1 VRRFRR
7 RYHPPVRVGI
17 CQLRSGEDVEA
28 NLAAVDRLVRD
39 AASDGADLVALP
51 EYAGY
56 LGRTSDAVVAP
67 LGEGRLE
74 RLLTALAAE
83 VGVWIVGGTVAERD
97 ADHVYD
103 TTPVIAPDGEIVA
116 RYRKIHLFDVE
127 LPGQLPFRESATFTP
142 GHELVTQQTPGARL
156 GLAICYDLRFPELF
170 RGLMALGADVIVVPS
185 QFQHVTGEAHWHV
198 LLRARAIE
206 NQCYVVAPAQWGAY
220 GGAEQGRRSYG
231 HSMVVGPWGEIV
243 AEAPAEGDAVIVAE
257 LDREELRRVR
267 RVLPAL
273 QHRRLGMVC

>member
-1 VRRFRR
+1 
-7 RYHPPVRVGI
+7 VRVGI
-17 CQLRSGEDVEA
+17 CQLRAGEDVEA

-39 AASDGADLVALP
+39 AAADAAGLVALP

-56 LGRTSDAVVAP
+56 LGRTSDAVIAP

-83 VGVWIVGGTVAERD
+83 LRVWIVGGTVAERD
-97 ADHVYD
+97 ADRVYD

-127 LPGQLPFRESATFTP
+127 LPGQRPFRESATFTP
-142 GHELVTQQTPGARL
+142 GHELVTQQAPGARL

-206 NQCYVVAPAQWGAY
+206 NQCYVVAPAQWGVY
-220 GGAEQGRRSYG
+220 GAPEQGRRSYG
-231 HSMVVGPWGEIV
+231 HSLIVGPWGEIV
-243 AEAPAEGDAVIVAE
+243 AEAPAEGDAAIVAD
-257 LDREELRRVR
+257 LDPAELRRVR
-267 RVLPAL
+267 RVVPAL

>member
-1 VRRFRR
+1 M
-7 RYHPPVRVGI
+7 RVAI
-17 CQLRSGEDVEA
+17 CQLRAGEDVEA
-28 NLAAVDRLVRD
+28 NLAVVDRLVRD
-39 AASDGADLVALP
+39 AAAEAADLVTLP

-56 LGRTSDAVVAP
+56 LGGPWADATAP
-67 LGEGRLE
+67 LGQGRLE
-74 RLLTALAAE
+74 RTLTALATE
-83 VGVWIVGGTVAERD
+83 LGVWIVGGTVAERD
-97 ADHVYD
+97 GDHVYD

-127 LPGQLPFRESATFTP
+127 LPGQPPFRESATFTP
-142 GHELVTQQTPGARL
+142 GHELVTQETPAARL

-170 RGLMALGADVIVVPS
+170 RGLMALGADVMVVPS

-220 GGAEQGRRSYG
+220 GAPENGRRSFG
-231 HSMVVGPWGEIV
+231 HSLIVGPWGEIV
-243 AEAPAEGDAVIVAE
+243 AEAPADGDVAIVAE
-257 LDREELRRVR
+257 LDPAELRRVR

-273 QHRRLGMVC
+273 QHRRVGMVC